1 MHTLNINDNTLGNV
15 SMVLMLCEIIT
26 YVLNHITLISL
37 NFNYIEVTKKS
48 WKFIVNHGQ
57 KINPRYLILRAIIA
71 DF

>member
-48 WKFIVNHGQ
+48 W
-57 KINPRYLILRAIIA
+57 
-71 DF
+71 